1 MARILLIIESPA
13 DSQLLREILGAKHEA
28 VAAASDAALE
38 EPFDLCILDGQ
49 SLQRLGE
56 RIDARRAQ
64 QAPCFL
70 PVLMITTRQDIARA
84 PEALWQR
91 IDDALTSP
99 IQIRELWTRV
109 NLLLR
114 ARQASLLLDE
124 ERQALQ
130 ESRTRLELIIANSP
144 DIIFEQD
151 RDLRYTWIGNPA
163 PPLTPADVLGKRDED
178 LFPPLEA
185 VRLTRLKQ
193 RILETGESIQ
203 EVFAL
208 SPGGITR
215 YYDAVYVPRLDDRGC
230 VVGVLGY
237 TREITER
244 QRAEEERERLL
255 TQLANERQRLA
266 TILEQLPVGVGVTDT
281 KGNFI
286 ISNALMRE
294 FVPERIPSR
303 DAERVWHW
311 HAVDAEGRPIPPE
324 YWPGARALRG
334 ETVPG
339 MEFTYVD
346 GTGQPSWRLVTAQP
360 YYAADG
366 TVIGTI
372 VVVQDI
378 TARKQAEEALRESEQ
393 RFRELADAMP
403 QLVWTA
409 EPGGRVD
416 YYNGRYKEY
425 EGITPTGEEGYHW
438 APVLHP
444 DDVQPTVAAWEH
456 ALASGETYQV
466 EHRVRMQD
474 GSYRWHLSRGVPVRN
489 EQGTIVKWYGTAT
502 DIHDFRI
509 VQEERERLLAELDA
523 TINSIAAGL
532 ILYDAENR
540 IVRVN
545 AEAER
550 ILGFSLSDIQSQAD
564 RIKLLRVERPD
575 GTPLGPDES
584 LSWRALGGETVHGE
598 LLVLHPPSQRTVW
611 VAVSAAPVRLV
622 EGSFA
627 GAVVTYSDVT
637 PLIELQQQVER
648 RVAELDATLASIAD
662 GLILY
667 SPQGEILQANAA
679 ARRLLDGILVEEEYD
694 DLPQWVD
701 LHARTPDGRPLIP
714 EEVPAARALRGETV
728 AGEVLVFRH
737 RDGSEAWISVTS
749 APVRMHDLSIIGVIA
764 TYTDITPLHELQE
777 QQKLLIHLV
786 SHDLRAPLAI
796 VKGHVQVLQELLAG
810 TGADGMIADSL
821 RAADRG
827 IDRMNVMIQDL
838 VDSARAEGRQLALQR
853 EAVDLRAY
861 LPEFLR
867 RSAAALETER
877 VTLEVPG
884 DLPPVWAD
892 YNRLE
897 RIFTNLLSNA
907 LKYSAPETPVIIRVR
922 RTDDAVEVSVSD
934 QGQGIAPEDLSHV
947 FERFYRAKGG
957 QKSEG
962 IGLGLY
968 ITRLLVEAHG
978 GQIRAE
984 SEIGK
989 GSTFS
994 FTLPVVPESGP

>member
-13 DSQLLREILGAKHEA
+13 DRQLLREILGTKHET
-28 VAAASDAALE
+28 VAAASDAALA

-49 SLQRLGE
+49 SLQRLAE
-56 RIDARRAQ
+56 RIDARRARE
-64 QAPCFL
+64 APCFL
-70 PVLMITTRQDIARA
+70 PFLLVTTRQDIARA

-114 ARQASLLLDE
+114 ARQASLAVDR

-130 ESRTRLELIIANSP
+130 ESQTRLELIIKNSL

-151 RDLRYTWIGNPA
+151 RDLRYTWTDNPA
-163 PPLTPADVLGKRDED
+163 PPLIPADVLGKTDED
-178 LFPPLEA
+178 LLPPLEA
-185 VRLTRLKQ
+185 ARLTRLK
-193 RILETGESIQ
+193 RRVLETGESIQ
-203 EVFAL
+203 EVFTL
-208 SPGGITR
+208 TPGGVTR
-215 YYDAVYVPRLDDRGC
+215 YYEAIYVPRLDDRGR
-230 VVGVLGY
+230 VTGVLGY

-244 QRAEEERERLL
+244 KRAEEERERLL
-255 TQLANERQRLA
+255 TQLANERQRLTA
-266 TILEQLPVGVGVTDT
+266 ILEQLPVGVGVTDT
-281 KGNFI
+281 KGSFM

-303 DAERVWHW
+303 DAEQVWHW

-324 YWPGARALRG
+324 HWPGARALRG

-339 MEFTYVD
+339 MEFRYTD
-346 GTGQPSWRLVTAQP
+346 DAGQPHWRLVTAQP
-360 YYAADG
+360 YRAADG
-366 TVIGTI
+366 TLAGAIA
-372 VVVQDI
+372 VVQDI
-378 TARKQAEEALRESEQ
+378 TERKQAEEALRASEQ

-409 EPGGRVD
+409 EPDGRVD
-416 YYNGRYKEY
+416 YYNERYQEY
-425 EGITPTGEEGYHW
+425 KGISPTGEEGYRW

-444 DDVQPTVAAWEH
+444 DDVQPTVAVWQH
-456 ALASGETYQV
+456 ALASGNVYQV

-474 GSYRWHLSRGVPVRN
+474 GSYRWHLSRGVPVRD
-489 EQGTIVKWYGTAT
+489 EEGRIVKWYGTAT
-502 DIHDFRI
+502 DIHDFRV

-532 ILYDAENR
+532 ILYDGENR

-575 GTPLGPDES
+575 GTPLGTDES
-584 LSWRALGGETVHGE
+584 LSRRALGGETVHGE
-598 LLVLHPPSQRTVW
+598 LLVLHPPNQPMVW

-637 PLIELQQQVER
+637 PLIELQQQVQR

-667 SPQGEILQANAA
+667 STDGEILQANAA
-679 ARRLLDGILVEEEYD
+679 ARHLLDGILIEEEYG
-694 DLPQWVD
+694 DLPQWVG
-701 LHARTPDGRPLIP
+701 LCARTPDGRRLTP
-714 EEVPAARALRGETV
+714 EEAPATRALRGETV

-737 RDGSEAWISVTS
+737 KDGSEVWISVTA
-749 APVRMHDLSIIGVIA
+749 APVRMHDLSIIGVVA

-810 TGADGMIADSL
+810 AGADGLIADSL
-821 RAADRG
+821 KAADRG
-827 IDRMNVMIQDL
+827 VDRMNVMIQDL
-838 VDSARAEGRQLALQR
+838 VDSARAEGRQLELQR
-853 EAVDLRAY
+853 EAVDLCAY
-861 LPEFLR
+861 LPEFLHR
-867 RSAAALETER
+867 VATAMETSRVRTELSA
-877 VTLEVPG
+877 
-884 DLPPVWAD
+884 DLPPVSAD
-892 YNRLE
+892 YARLE

-907 LKYSAPETPVIIRVR
+907 LKYSDPETPVVVR
-922 RTDDAVEVSVSD
+922 ARRAGDEVEVAVSD
-934 QGQGIAPEDLSHV
+934 RGRGIALEDLPHL
-947 FERFYRAKGG
+947 FERFYRARGARKA
-957 QKSEG
+957 EG
-962 IGLGLY
+962 LGLGLY

-978 GQIRAE
+978 GRVWVE
-984 SEIGK
+984 SEVGK
-989 GSTFS
+989 GSTFY
-994 FTLPVVPESGP
+994 FTLPIV